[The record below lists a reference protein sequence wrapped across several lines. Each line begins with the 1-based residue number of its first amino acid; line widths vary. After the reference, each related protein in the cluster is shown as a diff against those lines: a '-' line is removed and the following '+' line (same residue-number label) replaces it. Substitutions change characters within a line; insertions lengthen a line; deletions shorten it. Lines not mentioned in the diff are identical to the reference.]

1 MACLYFIIII
11 WDHPCV
17 TIYYILMVTTLIW
30 GLSHYINL
38 WEETMLLMSIVIWM
52 ELGMGDM
59 NGENGLV

>member
-11 WDHPCV
+11 LDHPCV

>member
-11 WDHPCV
+11 LDHPCV

-38 WEETMLLMSIVIWM
+38 WEETVVDVYCNMDGV
-52 ELGMGDM
+52 GDGRYER
-59 NGENGLV
+59 GE